1 MAIHLYDLIII
12 GAGPGGYIAA
22 ERAGAKGKKV
32 LLIEKADL
40 GGVCL
45 NEGCVSSKTLLY
57 SAKLFAQAC
66 NSQAYGVTVENP
78 RFNLADAMAHKGE
91 VIKKLR
97 DGVAFQIKQH
107 RVELLHDQARFVNR
121 NTVQANGKQYQGENI
136 IIATGSSPV
145 RLPIPGADGAHVLTS
160 TEILEIE
167 NLPENLVII
176 GGGVIGCEFAS
187 FFSNVG
193 VNVSVVEMLPE
204 IIPALD
210 REFAGMLRQSMKNVD
225 FHLSSTV
232 ESIGED
238 AVTYCQNGEFSTI
251 HCDLILMSVGR
262 KPNLEGLGLEE
273 VGVDHNNRGVKVN
286 DFMQTNIPS
295 IYAIGDVT
303 GKSML
308 AHAASR
314 MGEVAIRH
322 IVGEWDVMR
331 YHAVPWVVY
340 TSPEVAWVGLTEAEA
355 KDKGVSVKCA
365 KLPMSANGR
374 FLAENLGKR
383 GLCKVVVDSK
393 SNVLLGVQMIGSTC
407 SEIIYGAAAMIED
420 EFRIQD
426 IQEVIFPHPTVSEIF
441 KDALL
446 PITDICQS

>member
-1 MAIHLYDLIII
+1 MSGLANHLYDLIVI

-32 LLIEKADL
+32 LLIEKSNL

-45 NEGCVSSKTLLY
+45 NEGCIPSKTLLY

-66 NSQAYGVTVENP
+66 NSQAYGVSVENP
-78 RFNLADAMAHKGE
+78 HFNLADAMAHKGE
-91 VIKKLR
+91 VIQKLR
-97 DGVAFQIKQH
+97 DGVAYQIKQH
-107 RVELLHDQARFVNR
+107 RVELLHGEARFDNR
-121 NTVQANGKQYQGENI
+121 NTLQVNGKQYQGENI

-145 RLPIPGADGAHVLTS
+145 RLPIPGADAAHVLTS

-167 NLPENLVII
+167 RLPEKLAVI

-193 VNVSVVEMLPE
+193 VHVSVVEMLPE
-204 IIPALD
+204 IIPTLD
-210 REFAGMLRQSMKNVD
+210 EEFAEMLRKSMKDVD
-225 FHLSSTV
+225 FLLSSTV

-238 AVTYCQNGEFSTI
+238 TVTYCKNGESTTI
-251 HCDLILMSVGR
+251 PCDLALMSVGR

-273 VGVDHNNRGVKVN
+273 IGVDCNRNGVKVN
-286 DFMQTNIPS
+286 DFMQTNIPG

-308 AHAASR
+308 AHAAAR
-314 MGEVAIRH
+314 MGEVAVKH
-322 IVGEWDVMR
+322 ILGEWDVMR

-340 TSPEVAWVGLTEAEA
+340 TSPEVAWVGLTETEA
-355 KDKGVSVKCA
+355 KNKGMAVKCA

-393 SNVLLGVQMIGSTC
+393 SSVLLGVQMIGAAC

-420 EFRIQD
+420 EFRVQD

-441 KDALL
+441 KDAFTAM
-446 PITDICQS
+446 PA